1 MADGQLKNNTF
12 EGDFMT
18 KIKYIMKKLKD
29 RRVKDIK
36 FSDLMAIF
44 PMTLALLLRPFYKN
58 KYRNVFLVCEEPA
71 AARDNGYHF
80 FKFMREKHP
89 EQPCV
94 YAIRKNSAD
103 RQKVLSLGT
112 VINFGSLE
120 HWLAYFLCKYNIS
133 TQKGGKP
140 NDVLCI
146 FGEQM
151 GLFKARNVLLQHG
164 ITINNVQGLY
174 AETSNY
180 EYFFTAAAPE
190 TEFIKQNFGYKDG
203 VVKMVGFPRFDAL
216 HDFKSKENRILIMP
230 TWRSWLKL
238 KSKSIGGEMLSIS
251 SSEYFQK
258 WLSLLNSHELDELI
272 EKYSLDVIFYPH
284 WNMQAYIE
292 DFKVTNSKITVASW
306 QDYDVQELM
315 KTSKMMI
322 TDYSSVFFDMV
333 YMKKP
338 IIFYQFDEEKFRKL
352 HYGKGWFDYHTTTF
366 GYWCNDFET
375 VLNELEHI
383 VKCNYSVSE
392 EYLFEH
398 KKTFTLY
405 DNQNS
410 ERIYRIL
417 RNNI

>member
-1 MADGQLKNNTF
+1 
-12 EGDFMT
+12 MT
-18 KIKYIMKKLKD
+18 KIKYILKKFKD

-36 FSDLMAIF
+36 LSDFMAVF

-80 FKFMREKHP
+80 FKFLREKHP

-103 RQKVLSLGT
+103 CEKVSSLGR

-120 HWLAYFLCKYNIS
+120 HWLAYFLCEYNIS

-151 GLFKARNVLLQHG
+151 GLFKSRNVLLQHG
-164 ITINNVQGLY
+164 VTINNVQGLY

-203 VVKMVGFPRFDAL
+203 VVQMVGFPRFDAL
-216 HDFKSKENRILIMP
+216 HDFKAKDNRILIMP

-238 KSKSIGGEMLSIS
+238 RSKSIGEEVSSIS
-251 SSEYFQK
+251 FSEYFQK
-258 WLSLLNSHELDELI
+258 WLSLLNSCELDELI

-292 DFKVTNSKITVASW
+292 DFKVTNPKITVASW
-306 QDYDVQELM
+306 QDYDVQDLM
-315 KTSKMMI
+315 KSSKMMI

-338 IIFYQFDEEKFRKL
+338 VIFFQFDEEKFRKY
-352 HYGKGWFDYHTTTF
+352 HYAPGWFDYSATPF
-366 GYWCNDFET
+366 
-375 VLNELEHI
+375 
-383 VKCNYSVSE
+383 
-392 EYLFEH
+392 
-398 KKTFTLY
+398 
-405 DNQNS
+405 
-410 ERIYRIL
+410 
-417 RNNI
+417 